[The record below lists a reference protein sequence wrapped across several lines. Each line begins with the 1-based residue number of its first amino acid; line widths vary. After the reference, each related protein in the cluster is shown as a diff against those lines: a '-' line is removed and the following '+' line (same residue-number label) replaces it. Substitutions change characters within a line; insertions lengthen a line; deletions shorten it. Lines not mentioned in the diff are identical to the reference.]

1 MPVASPYGRGMP
13 LSIPP
18 RRALLPFA
26 AVTLFA
32 LTLLIAPA
40 PGSVSVV
47 GTRWLAALGWAIP
60 NVELA
65 SEIGLALLAATTM
78 STAAFAW
85 VRHPERRA
93 RLLAGAA
100 GVGLAYAA
108 SEGLKL
114 LFAQPRPCTRWSI
127 ATECPPAGDWSLPS
141 NHATLAFGATVV
153 IAIAV
158 GRWWVTCSALPLAAL
173 VAAGRVVQ
181 GVHYVHD
188 VAMGAVLGLAITT
201 VLIVATV
208 AWQRRS
214 ATTRSSSGRR

>member
-1 MPVASPYGRGMP
+1 MPVAGQYGRGMP
-13 LSIPP
+13 LSVPH
-18 RRALLPFA
+18 RRTLLPFA
-26 AVTLFA
+26 TATIIA
-32 LTLLIAPA
+32 LLLLVVPAPA
-40 PGSVSVV
+40 SVSVV
-47 GTRWLAALGWAIP
+47 GTRWLASLGSAIP

-85 VRHPERRA
+85 VRHPERRSW
-93 RLLAGAA
+93 LLAGAA
-100 GVGLAYAA
+100 GVGIAYAA
-108 SEGLKL
+108 SEGLKI
-114 LFAQPRPCTRWSI
+114 LFTQPRPCTRWSI

-158 GRWWVTCSALPLAAL
+158 GSWWLTCSALGLAAL
-173 VAAGRVVQ
+173 VATGRVMQ

-188 VAMGAVLGLAITT
+188 VAIGAVLGLAVTA
-201 VLIVATV
+201 VLITATV

-214 ATTRSSSGRR
+214 AATSSSLG

>member
-1 MPVASPYGRGMP
+1 MPGASQYGRGMP
-13 LSIPP
+13 LSVPH

-26 AVTLFA
+26 AATLFA
-32 LTLLIAPA
+32 LVLLVVPA

-47 GTRWLAALGWAIP
+47 GTRWLATFGSAVP
-60 NVELA
+60 NIELA
-65 SEIGLALLAATTM
+65 SEIGLALLAAATI

-127 ATECPPAGDWSLPS
+127 TTECPPARDWSLPS

-158 GRWWVTCSALPLAAL
+158 GRWWVTCSALALAAL
-173 VAAGRVVQ
+173 VATGRVAQ

-201 VLIVATV
+201 VLIIATV
-208 AWQRRS
+208 AWQHHS
-214 ATTRSSSGRR
+214 AKTRSSLG

>member
-13 LSIPP
+13 LSIPH

-40 PGSVSVV
+40 PGSVSIV
-47 GTRWLAALGWAIP
+47 GTRWLAALGSAIP

-158 GRWWVTCSALPLAAL
+158 GRWWVTCSALALAAL

>member
-1 MPVASPYGRGMP
+1 MCRSQLVTTVENMP
-13 LSIPP
+13 LPLPS
-18 RRALLPFA
+18 RRLLLPFGA
-26 AVTLFA
+26 ATLMA
-32 LTLLIAPA
+32 LVLLVVPA

-47 GTRWLAALGWAIP
+47 GTRWLAALGSAIP

-65 SEIGLALLAATTM
+65 SEIGLALLAATTI

-85 VRHPERRA
+85 IRHPERRA

-158 GRWWVTCSALPLAAL
+158 GRWWVTCSALALAAL
-173 VAAGRVVQ
+173 VAAGRVAQ

-188 VAMGAVLGLAITT
+188 VAMGAVLGLAVTAA
-201 VLIVATV
+201 LVAAT
-208 AWQRRS
+208 ATWQRRS
-214 ATTRSSSGRR
+214 DATRSSLG

>member
-1 MPVASPYGRGMP
+1 MPVASQYGRGMP
-13 LSIPP
+13 LSVPHH
-18 RRALLPFA
+18 RALLPFA
-26 AVTLFA
+26 TATLFA
-32 LTLLIAPA
+32 LILLVVPAPA
-40 PGSVSVV
+40 SVSVV
-47 GTRWLAALGWAIP
+47 GTRWLASLGSAIP

-65 SEIGLALLAATTM
+65 SEVGLALLAATTI

-85 VRHPERRA
+85 IRHPERRL
-93 RLLAGAA
+93 RLLTGAA

-158 GRWWVTCSALPLAAL
+158 GRWWVTCSALALAAL
-173 VAAGRVVQ
+173 VATGRVAQ

-201 VLIVATV
+201 VLIIATV
-208 AWQRRS
+208 AWQHHS
-214 ATTRSSSGRR
+214 AKTRSSLG